1 MQKLMFAH
9 TAIHP
14 LSRNASFMYKVIK
27 NIEKMKVVFTK
38 PAYLQQ
44 VMHFVSRICQTIV
57 FYKENNKLCS
67 CIFTV
72 VLRHA

>member
-1 MQKLMFAH
+1 MFAH
-9 TAIHP
+9 IAIHP

-57 FYKENNKLCS
+57 FLQRK
-67 CIFTV
+67 
-72 VLRHA
+72 